1 VLRFYHSGPSVTA
14 RAASQ
19 RQALRACA
27 AFIAVLCLACS
38 CSVVGKKEK
47 NKAAER
53 ATQLQDLQ
61 LKVMRFADEYAG
73 RILSP
78 IRSFQRQT
86 EDPRERLAAQN
97 WLVQQTS
104 TAYTIATGPNP
115 VTNAL
120 DMVVLTTMSRMA
132 LDDGWVEDTF
142 GDRVHALRGAYDALE
157 PESWK
162 LLEGAVPPEHIKAVR
177 AALDEWRAQ
186 NPHGHSV
193 SYVHFRDF
201 VSSSEANSSSI
212 LGGSSLLSLLGL
224 DPLSTLDPTM
234 QEVARTRQSVERTM
248 YFVQRSPGLLD
259 MQLERVTYQLAV
271 MPEARS
277 LLADLDRTSR
287 AAESAGKLADQL
299 PEVVAR
305 EREAAI
311 GQFMGALESQ
321 QAQMRELLTDMR
333 ATLQA
338 GTAASDSVN
347 QTTRALDAFIA
358 GFRKLPDPRQPP
370 GKPFDITEY
379 TATAHE
385 LAAASVQ
392 LQGLLAQLN
401 ASGPGVARLADSA
414 AGQLNGVVDRAYR
427 RAVELIL
434 ILVAAILAAV
444 LLYRL
449 AMRRIARPPGTL

>member
-1 VLRFYHSGPSVTA
+1 ML
-14 RAASQ
+14 AA
-19 RQALRACA
+19 
-27 AFIAVLCLACS
+27 ICLACS
-38 CSVVGKKEK
+38 CSVVGKKDK
-47 NKAAER
+47 NKTDER

-73 RILSP
+73 RILTP
-78 IRSFQRQT
+78 IREFQRGT
-86 EDPRERLAAQN
+86 DEPRERLASQN

-132 LDDGWVEDTF
+132 LEDGWIEDSF
-142 GDRVHALRGAYDALE
+142 GDRIHALRAVYQSLE
-157 PESWK
+157 TESWK
-162 LLEGAVPPEHIKAVR
+162 LLEGHVPPDQITAVH
-177 AALDEWRAQ
+177 AALEQWRAQ

-201 VSSSEANSSSI
+201 VSSPEANTSRS

-224 DPLSTLDPTM
+224 DPLSGLDPTV
-234 QEVARTRQSVERTM
+234 QEFARTRQSMERAM
-248 YFVQRSPGLLD
+248 YFLQRSPQLLD
-259 MQLERVTYQLAV
+259 MQVERMTYQLAM

-277 LLADLDRTSR
+277 LLTDLDRTSR

-299 PEVVAR
+299 PEVLAR

-311 GQFMGALESQ
+311 RQFMEALQSQ

-347 QTTRALDAFIA
+347 QTTRALDAFIS
-358 GFRKLPDPRQPP
+358 GFRKPPDPHQPP

-385 LAAASVQ
+385 LAQASVQ

-401 ASGPGVARLADSA
+401 ASGPGVARLTDSA
-414 AGQLNGVVDRAYR
+414 AVQLNGVVDRAYR
-427 RAVELIL
+427 RLVELVL
-434 ILVAAILAAV
+434 ILVAACLAAV

-449 AMRRIARPPGTL
+449 AMRRIARDPGTR

>member
-1 VLRFYHSGPSVTA
+1 MTA
-14 RAASQ
+14 AAP
-19 RQALRACA
+19 RRALRACGVVIA
-27 AFIAVLCLACS
+27 ALCLACS
-38 CSVVGKKEK
+38 CSVVGKKDK
-47 NKAAER
+47 NKTDER

-78 IRSFQRQT
+78 IRGFQRQT
-86 EDPRERLAAQN
+86 EDPRERLSSQN

-115 VTNAL
+115 ITNAL

-132 LDDGWVEDTF
+132 LEDGWIEDSF
-142 GDRVHALRGAYDALE
+142 GDRIHALRAVYDTLE

-162 LLEGAVPPEHIKAVR
+162 LLEGAVPPDQIKAVH
-177 AALDEWRAQ
+177 AALDDWRAQ

-201 VSSSEANSSSI
+201 VSSPEADRSRS
-212 LGGSSLLSLLGL
+212 LGGGSSLLSLLGL
-224 DPLSTLDPTM
+224 DPLSGLDPTV
-234 QEVARTRQSVERTM
+234 QEFARTRQSIERAM
-248 YFVQRSPGLLD
+248 YFMQRSPQLLD
-259 MQLERVTYQLAV
+259 MQVERVTYQLAV
-271 MPEARS
+271 MPETRS
-277 LLADLDRTSR
+277 LLGDLDRTSR
-287 AAESAGKLADQL
+287 AAESAGKLADEL

-311 GQFMGALESQ
+311 RQFMGALDSQ

-347 QTTRALDAFIA
+347 QTTRALDAFIS
-358 GFRKLPDPRQPP
+358 GFRKPQDPRQPP

-385 LAAASVQ
+385 LAQASVQ

-401 ASGPGVARLADSA
+401 ASGPGVARLTDSA
-414 AGQLNGVVDRAYR
+414 ATQLNGVVDRAYR
-427 RAVELIL
+427 RLVELVL
-434 ILVAAILAAV
+434 ILVGASLAAV

-449 AMRRIARPPGTL
+449 AMRRIASSPGTP